1 MTIPPLEALAIGE
14 PPMRTGVADGGLGS
28 AYVELSTAI
37 LSVPTDIG
45 VPDIWAWTPG

>member
-1 MTIPPLEALAIGE
+1 MIIPPLEAAAIVE
-14 PPMRTGVADGGLGS
+14 PPISTGVADGALGS

-45 VPDIWAWTPG
+45 VPDTWAWTPG